1 MTNGAQPE
9 KKKGFSPLAWVLIG
23 CLGLIVVFAI
33 VIFAGGLFVT
43 KKAANFI
50 EEAQENPAKSM
61 AEMVVKMNPDLEYIE
76 SDDESVTFENEEGEV
91 VTMNFK
97 DIEDGKFSIET
108 GDGQTSSITFG
119 PEGISGSG
127 SGEDGEETDFSISG
141 GADTSNVPGEVRFPD
156 ADDFAATM
164 TQRSQG
170 QAAGMITFTTDA
182 SIDEVVEW
190 QSESLGDCQ
199 VNRMDFS
206 GNQIANFD
214 CGPNSATLQF
224 ADQNGK
230 LQVTTTYEV
239 RQPQ

>member
-1 MTNGAQPE
+1 MTNGAQSE

-23 CLGLIVVFAI
+23 CVGLIIVFAI

-43 KKAANFI
+43 KKAAEFI
-50 EEAQENPAKSM
+50 EEAQDNPAKSM
-61 AEMVVKMNPDLEYIE
+61 AEMVIKMNPDLEYIE
-76 SDDESVTFENEEGEV
+76 SDDETVTFKNEKDEV
-91 VTMNFK
+91 VKMNFE

-108 GDGQTSSITFG
+108 GDGQTSNISFG
-119 PEGISGSG
+119 PEGISGTG
-127 SGEDGEETDFSISG
+127 TGEDGEETDFAIYG
-141 GADTSNVPGEVRFPD
+141 GADTSNVPDEVRFPE
-156 ADDFAATM
+156 ADEFAATM
-164 TQRSQG
+164 TQRSEG
-170 QAAGMITFTTDA
+170 QAAGMITFSTDA

-190 QSESLGDCQ
+190 QSESLGDCK

-214 CGPNSATLQF
+214 CGANSATLQF
-224 ADQNGK
+224 ANQDGK